1 MFVTMNYNVSESVL
15 SLYCI
20 YLNVIKRDC
29 SQCANK
35 SNHPN

>member
-1 MFVTMNYNVSESVL
+1 VFVTVNYEVCNTAIES
-15 SLYCI
+15 

-29 SQCANK
+29 KQSANK